1 MGEAP
6 TFPPQPILVSD
17 RGTAPLAAPS
27 VVRRAPCVARVVDVS
42 RAPTCMRRYPI
53 ALDSRRF
60 GVALLA
66 LALAGAP
73 AMLGA
78 QQRDSTRAP
87 KAGTVLHTVRPGDTL
102 YEIARRYLGNG
113 LRWPELFRANTGT
126 VANANL
132 IYPGQKLYV
141 GADGRPTFNPD
152 AVAAADSEPSDAPAT
167 RSMPLGRQPGGQSV
181 SVLENA
187 TLNGRAL
194 RPTVRAGE
202 ASAAPFLVPANA
214 RSSGGALVSRSDPSV
229 VASGALRD
237 QFQIYDDVNV
247 LLPTGTKAVVGQ
259 RFGVYQLGPEVQQHN
274 RRSRVMQPA
283 GVVQIVALGSGR
295 AARARVTNMYAN
307 MKRGDALMALDTTTV
322 PSTVRPQDVTNGP
335 VYEVAYVAG
344 GVVLPTVQ
352 SFIVI
357 ALPKGATSKVGD
369 QFSLFAEGESLTDKG
384 KDIAPP
390 NQVAQV
396 SVVRVTS
403 ESATAVVVGHDQ
415 PAIHVG
421 MRARL
426 VSRMP

>member
-1 MGEAP
+1 
-6 TFPPQPILVSD
+6 V
-17 RGTAPLAAPS
+17 
-27 VVRRAPCVARVVDVS
+27 
-42 RAPTCMRRYPI
+42 
-53 ALDSRRF
+53 
-60 GVALLA
+60 
-66 LALAGAP
+66 
-73 AMLGA
+73 
-78 QQRDSTRAP
+78 
-87 KAGTVLHTVRPGDTL
+87 
-102 YEIARRYLGNG
+102 
-113 LRWPELFRANTGT
+113 RWPELFRANTGT
-126 VANANL
+126 IANANL
-132 IYPGQKLYV
+132 IYPGQRLYV
-141 GADGRPTFNPD
+141 GADGKPTFNPE
-152 AVAAADSEPSDAPAT
+152 AVAAADTEPDAPSPG
-167 RSMPLGRQPGGQSV
+167 RSMPLGRPTSGQSV

-194 RPTVRAGE
+194 RPTVRRGE
-202 ASAAPFLVPANA
+202 SAAAPFLVPLNA
-214 RSSGGALVSRSDPSV
+214 RASGGSLVSRADPSE

-237 QFQIYDDVNV
+237 QFQIFDDVNV
-247 LLPTGTKAVVGQ
+247 LVPTGTKPMVGQ
-259 RFGVYQLGPEVQQHN
+259 RFGVYQLGPEVEQHN

-283 GVVQIVALGSGR
+283 GVVEVMAVGSGR

-307 MKRGDALMALDTTTV
+307 MKRGDVLMALDTTTV

-352 SFIVI
+352 NFIVI

-369 QFSLFAEGESLTDKG
+369 QFSLFAEGEPLTETK

-396 SVVRVTS
+396 SVVRVTA

-415 PAIHVG
+415 PAIHAG

>member
-1 MGEAP
+1 
-6 TFPPQPILVSD
+6 
-17 RGTAPLAAPS
+17 
-27 VVRRAPCVARVVDVS
+27 
-42 RAPTCMRRYPI
+42 MRRHPI
-53 ALDSRRF
+53 ALDMRLAAL
-60 GVALLA
+60 ALLA
-66 LALAGAP
+66 LALVSVP
-73 AMLGA
+73 AVSGA
-78 QQRDSTRAP
+78 QQREPAAAP
-87 KAGTVLHTVRPGDTL
+87 RAGTVLHTVRHGDTL
-102 YEIARRYLGNG
+102 YEIARRYLGSG
-113 LRWPELFRANTGT
+113 LRWPELFRANTGRI
-126 VANANL
+126 ANANL
-132 IYPGQKLYV
+132 IYPGQRLYV
-141 GADGRPTFNPD
+141 GADGKPTFNPD
-152 AVAAADSEPSDAPAT
+152 AVAVADTEPDAPAPT
-167 RSMPLGRQPGGQSV
+167 RSMPLGRQPSGQSV

-194 RPTVRAGE
+194 RPTVRHGE
-202 ASAAPFLVPANA
+202 SAAAPFLVPLNA
-214 RSSGGALVSRSDPSV
+214 RASGGSLVSRADPSE

-237 QFQIYDDVNV
+237 QFQIFDDVNV
-247 LLPTGTKAVVGQ
+247 LVPTGTRPSLGQ
-259 RFGVYQLGPEVQQHN
+259 RFGVYQYGPEVEQNH

-283 GVVQIVALGSGR
+283 GVVEITAVGSGR

-344 GVVLPTVQ
+344 GVVLPTIQ
-352 SFIVI
+352 NFIVI
-357 ALPKGATSKVGD
+357 ALPKGASSKVGD
-369 QFSLFAEGESLTDKG
+369 LFQLFAEGEALTETK